1 MPYRSVNTVVKQL
14 LDIIPE
20 SESAL
25 IHAIK
30 TYRDSLWNI
39 APELLSNR
47 EYWIPL
53 QNIMNTH
60 VGEIDTEW
68 KTQLVSAFNGN

>member
-1 MPYRSVNTVVKQL
+1 MSEQSVNTVTKQL

-20 SESAL
+20 SESDL

-30 TYRDSLWNI
+30 KYNNSLWNI

-47 EYWIPL
+47 EYWRPL
-53 QNIMNTH
+53 VNIMNTH

-68 KTQLVSAFNGN
+68 KTQLVSVFNSS